1 MKNLSSRLP
10 RFIRHPYF
18 PLTLILIA
26 NLVTGL
32 FTFQDYG
39 LSWDEPLFYQYAEAV
54 PYAYSISARLS
65 GDFDIEKAYGPSAE
79 DHKIYGPIYLLLA
92 KPVVSL
98 LDSVLPVPR
107 AELWHLVNFL
117 TSQIGLAFFFILCLR
132 WMSPWAAFGATL
144 LFSTQPVIWGHSWIN
159 PKDTPFTVFFLAALY
174 FGLMMVD
181 ALSIPPDESS
191 TPASADRA
199 VSERRWHAS
208 RRILQILALFLII
221 ITAVSFIF
229 SNQIGDLLRELIHSA
244 YTAAPGSLMG
254 KIFGFLAA
262 NAETVPESAYVNKGL
277 ILLSRMKA
285 ISMILSILA
294 LIPALLLTVWMSTV
308 QHTSNWIAERLAPL
322 PVRPSWWW
330 SRSASWQ
337 VILKILLAGILL
349 GLVVS
354 IRVIGPLVGV
364 LVFLYFIL
372 KAGRHSFGGMV
383 IYGVVALLALY
394 FSWPYLW
401 AAPLTRFVDVVQHMS
416 RNPKILPVL
425 FNSVVYASDKL
436 PRTYLPEML
445 GITLTWPV
453 WLMFI
458 SGLVVSWRK
467 FKLKKIDWRS
477 ISLIIF
483 WFLAPLG
490 YVLAFRPP
498 IYDGYRHFLFILPP
512 VFILCGLVFQ
522 VFWEWLQNRWAYALV
537 LVVLIMPG
545 VIGIARLHPYEYT
558 YYNELVG
565 GTGGIYRQYETDFW
579 LTCYKELMAQVD
591 EQVPAGTTIFVH
603 RQPSIVQEYAAPGI
617 NIARFDPDDDQTFSG
632 SLLLLTTRANV
643 DLSLHP
649 EAPEIFNVGREGAT
663 FCLVKDI
670 P

>member
-1 MKNLSSRLP
+1 M
-10 RFIRHPYF
+10 
-18 PLTLILIA
+18 
-26 NLVTGL
+26 
-32 FTFQDYG
+32 
-39 LSWDEPLFYQYAEAV
+39 
-54 PYAYSISARLS
+54 
-65 GDFDIEKAYGPSAE
+65 
-79 DHKIYGPIYLLLA
+79 
-92 KPVVSL
+92 
-98 LDSVLPVPR
+98 
-107 AELWHLVNFL
+107 
-117 TSQIGLAFFFILCLR
+117 
-132 WMSPWAAFGATL
+132 
-144 LFSTQPVIWGHSWIN
+144 
-159 PKDTPFTVFFLAALY
+159 
-174 FGLMMVD
+174 
-181 ALSIPPDESS
+181 
-191 TPASADRA
+191 
-199 VSERRWHAS
+199 
-208 RRILQILALFLII
+208 
-221 ITAVSFIF
+221 
-229 SNQIGDLLRELIHSA
+229 
-244 YTAAPGSLMG
+244 
-254 KIFGFLAA
+254 
-262 NAETVPESAYVNKGL
+262 
-277 ILLSRMKA
+277 
-285 ISMILSILA
+285 
-294 LIPALLLTVWMSTV
+294 
-308 QHTSNWIAERLAPL
+308 
-322 PVRPSWWW
+322 
-330 SRSASWQ
+330 
-337 VILKILLAGILL
+337 
-349 GLVVS
+349 
-354 IRVIGPLVGV
+354 
-364 LVFLYFIL
+364 
-372 KAGRHSFGGMV
+372 GGMV

-401 AAPLTRFVDVVQHMS
+401 AAPLPRFVDVVQHMS

-425 FNSVVYASDKL
+425 FNSVVYPSDKL

-483 WFLAPLG
+483 WFFAPLG

-537 LVVLIMPG
+537 LVVLVMPG

-565 GTGGIYRQYETDFW
+565 GTGGVYRQYETDFW
-579 LTCYKELMAQVD
+579 LTCYRELMAQVD

-603 RQPSIVQEYAAPGI
+603 RQPSIAQEYAAPGI

-663 FCLVKDI
+663 FCLVRDI